1 MIGDL
6 FDSPWKILI
15 IAVVILV
22 LFGSKKL
29 PGAAKSL
36 GQSMKIL
43 KKEVSSLHD
52 DDEQPAKQAPAVTAT
67 PAGPAPEPAQI
78 GQQQQVDELQRQIN
92 ELRSQAPA
100 AAEPQQTNQAR

>member
-29 PGAAKSL
+29 PSAAKSL

-52 DDEQPAKQAPAVTAT
+52 DDEQPASPAPAVTAT
-67 PAGPAPEPAQI
+67 PAAPQVTRHD
-78 GQQQQVDELQRQIN
+78 QVDELQRQIN

-100 AAEPQQTNQAR
+100 AAEPQQTHQAR